1 MKKLI
6 TLLLTLVMVL
16 SLTACGE
23 QPTGAAGN
31 DGDTASVESDGRA
44 LYEAAI
50 QLACDG
56 DFPGS
61 IEGLKKAVAA
71 EETDDWTSWDIMTAW
86 LRMAQIYRLQGN
98 AEGEAQVKA
107 DYQTTTGEELPF
119 LNEHQFDGTSPSAYF
134 QEFPITDASYGI
146 LVYGQDGSTMT
157 LEEYRAAGPIDTL
170 SDGSL
175 RLGERVD
182 FSFLGITPG
191 MTREQVYDA
200 LKMTDWARTVTDHL
214 NFLSFTFYVDVTPDT
229 GEYFPKSL
237 VVRTDESDRDSIY
250 IRITEVEEND
260 YREGGL
266 VILNFE
272 NDTLME
278 GANGMIYFGA

>member
-1 MKKLI
+1 MKKFI
-6 TLLLTLVMVL
+6 TLLLALAMIL

-23 QPTGAAGN
+23 QPTGAAGD
-31 DGDTASVESDGRA
+31 DGNTVSAESDGRT

-61 IEGLKKAVAA
+61 IDGLKKAVAA
-71 EETDDWTSWDIMTAW
+71 EETDDWTSWDIITAW
-86 LRMAQIYRLQGN
+86 LRMAQIYRLQGD

-107 DYQTTTGEELPF
+107 DYQAATGEELPF
-119 LNEHQFDGTSPSAYF
+119 LDEHQFDGTSPSAYF
-134 QEFPITDASYGI
+134 QESLITDASYGI

-157 LEEYRAAGPIDTL
+157 LEEYRAAGPVDTL

-182 FSFLGITPG
+182 FSFLGITSG

-200 LKMTDWARTVTDHL
+200 LEMTDWARTVTDHL
-214 NFLSFTFYVDVTPDT
+214 NFVTFSFYVDVT
-229 GEYFPKSL
+229 GEYFTRSL
-237 VVRTDESDRDSIY
+237 VVSTQESDRDTIY
-250 IRITEVEEND
+250 IRIYEMEEDN
-260 YREGGL
+260 YLKGGL
-266 VILNFE
+266 VILTFE
-272 NDTLME
+272 NDTLMD

>member
-6 TLLLTLVMVL
+6 TLLLALAMVL

-23 QPTGAAGN
+23 QPTGATGDDGN
-31 DGDTASVESDGRA
+31 TVSAESDGRT

-86 LRMAQIYRLQGN
+86 LRMAQIYRLQGD

-107 DYQTTTGEELPF
+107 DYQAATGEELPF

-134 QEFPITDASYGI
+134 QESLITGASYGI

-157 LEEYRAAGPIDTL
+157 LEEYRAAGPVDTL
-170 SDGSL
+170 SNGSL

-182 FSFLGITPG
+182 FSFLGITSG

-200 LKMTDWARTVTDHL
+200 LEMTDWARTVTDHL
-214 NFLSFTFYVDVTPDT
+214 NFVEFSFYVDVT
-229 GEYFPKSL
+229 GEYFTRSL
-237 VVRTDESDRDSIY
+237 VVSTQESDRDTIY
-250 IRITEVEEND
+250 IRIYEMEEDN
-260 YREGGL
+260 YLKGGL
-266 VILNFE
+266 VILDFE

>member
-6 TLLLTLVMVL
+6 TLLLALAMVL
-16 SLTACGE
+16 NLTACGE
-23 QPTGAAGN
+23 QPTGATGDDGN
-31 DGDTASVESDGRA
+31 TVSAESDGRT

-86 LRMAQIYRLQGN
+86 LRMAQIYRLQGD

-107 DYQTTTGEELPF
+107 DYQAATGEELPF

-134 QEFPITDASYGI
+134 QESLITDASYGI

-157 LEEYRAAGPIDTL
+157 LEEYRAAGPVDTL

-182 FSFLGITPG
+182 FSFLGITSG

-200 LKMTDWARTVTDHL
+200 LEMTDWARTVTDHL
-214 NFLSFTFYVDVTPDT
+214 NFVDFSFYVDVT
-229 GEYFPKSL
+229 GEYFTRSL
-237 VVRTDESDRDSIY
+237 VVSTQESDRDTIY
-250 IRITEVEEND
+250 IRIYEMEEDN
-260 YREGGL
+260 YLKGGL

>member
-6 TLLLTLVMVL
+6 TLLLALAMVL

-23 QPTGAAGN
+23 QPTGATGDDGN
-31 DGDTASVESDGRA
+31 TVSAESDGRT

-86 LRMAQIYRLQGN
+86 LRMAQIYRLQGD

-107 DYQTTTGEELPF
+107 DYQAATGEELPF

-134 QEFPITDASYGI
+134 QESLITDASYGI

-157 LEEYRAAGPIDTL
+157 LEEYRAAGPVDTL
-170 SDGSL
+170 SNGSL

-182 FSFLGITPG
+182 FSFLGITSG

-200 LKMTDWARTVTDHL
+200 LEMTDWARTVTDHL
-214 NFLSFTFYVDVTPDT
+214 NFVEFSFYVDIT
-229 GEYFPKSL
+229 GEYFTRSL
-237 VVRTDESDRDSIY
+237 VVSTQESDRDTIY
-250 IRITEVEEND
+250 IRIYEMEEDN
-260 YREGGL
+260 YLKGGL
-266 VILNFE
+266 VILDFE

>member
-1 MKKLI
+1 MKKFI
-6 TLLLTLVMVL
+6 TLLLALAMIL

-23 QPTGAAGN
+23 QPTGAAGD
-31 DGDTASVESDGRA
+31 DGNTVSAESDGRT

-56 DFPGS
+56 DLPGG

-86 LRMAQIYRLQGN
+86 LRMAQIYRLQGD

-107 DYQTTTGEELPF
+107 DYQAATGEELPF

-134 QEFPITDASYGI
+134 QESLITDASYGI

-157 LEEYRAAGPIDTL
+157 LEEYRAAGPVDTL

-182 FSFLGITPG
+182 FSFLGITSG

-200 LKMTDWARTVTDHL
+200 LEMTDWARTVTDHL
-214 NFLSFTFYVDVTPDT
+214 NFVEFNFYVDVT
-229 GEYFPKSL
+229 GEYFTRSL
-237 VVRTDESDRDSIY
+237 VVSTQESDWDTIY
-250 IRITEVEEND
+250 IRIYEMEEDN
-260 YREGGL
+260 YLKGGL

>member
-6 TLLLTLVMVL
+6 TLLLALAMVL

-23 QPTGAAGN
+23 QPTGAAGD
-31 DGDTASVESDGRA
+31 DGNTVSAESDGRT

-86 LRMAQIYRLQGN
+86 LRMAQIYRLQGD

-107 DYQTTTGEELPF
+107 DYQAATGEELPF

-134 QEFPITDASYGI
+134 QESLITDASYGI

-157 LEEYRAAGPIDTL
+157 LEEYRAARPVDTL

-182 FSFLGITPG
+182 FSFLGITSG

-200 LKMTDWARTVTDHL
+200 LEMTDWARTVTDHL
-214 NFLSFTFYVDVTPDT
+214 NFVDFSFYVDVT
-229 GEYFPKSL
+229 GEYFTRSL
-237 VVRTDESDRDSIY
+237 VVSTQESDRDTIY
-250 IRITEVEEND
+250 IRIYEMEEDN
-260 YREGGL
+260 YLKGGL

>member
-1 MKKLI
+1 MKKFI
-6 TLLLTLVMVL
+6 TLLLALAMIL

-23 QPTGAAGN
+23 QPTGAAGD
-31 DGDTASVESDGRA
+31 DGNTVSAESDGRT

-86 LRMAQIYRLQGN
+86 LRMAQIYRLQGD

-107 DYQTTTGEELPF
+107 DYQAATGEELPF
-119 LNEHQFDGTSPSAYF
+119 LNEHQFDGTSLSAYF
-134 QEFPITDASYGI
+134 QESLITDASYGI

-157 LEEYRAAGPIDTL
+157 LEEYRAAGPVDTL
-170 SDGSL
+170 SNGSL

-182 FSFLGITPG
+182 FSFLGITSG

-200 LKMTDWARTVTDHL
+200 LEMTDWARTVTDHL
-214 NFLSFTFYVDVTPDT
+214 NFVEFSFYVDVT
-229 GEYFPKSL
+229 GEYFTRSL
-237 VVRTDESDRDSIY
+237 VVSTQESDRDTIY
-250 IRITEVEEND
+250 IRIYEMEEDN
-260 YREGGL
+260 YLKGGL
-266 VILNFE
+266 VILDFE

>member
-6 TLLLTLVMVL
+6 TLLLALAMIL

-23 QPTGAAGN
+23 QPTGATGDDGN
-31 DGDTASVESDGRA
+31 TVSAESDGRT

-86 LRMAQIYRLQGN
+86 LRMAQIYRLQGD

-107 DYQTTTGEELPF
+107 DYQAATGEELPF

-134 QEFPITDASYGI
+134 QESLITDASYGI

-157 LEEYRAAGPIDTL
+157 LEEYRAAGPVDTL
-170 SDGSL
+170 SNGSL

-182 FSFLGITPG
+182 FSFLGITSG

-200 LKMTDWARTVTDHL
+200 LEMTDWARTVTDHL
-214 NFLSFTFYVDVTPDT
+214 NFVEFSFYVDVT
-229 GEYFPKSL
+229 GEYFTRSL
-237 VVRTDESDRDSIY
+237 VVSTQESDRDTIY
-250 IRITEVEEND
+250 IRIYEMEEDN
-260 YREGGL
+260 YLKGGL
-266 VILNFE
+266 VILDFE

-278 GANGMIYFGA
+278 GANGMLYFGA

>member
-6 TLLLTLVMVL
+6 TLLLALVMAL
-16 SLTACGE
+16 GLTACGE
-23 QPTGAAGN
+23 QPTGAAGD
-31 DGDTASVESDGRA
+31 DGNTVSAESDGRT

-86 LRMAQIYRLQGN
+86 LRMAQIYRLQGD

-107 DYQTTTGEELPF
+107 DYQAATGEELPF

-134 QEFPITDASYGI
+134 QESLITDASYGI

-157 LEEYRAAGPIDTL
+157 LEEYRAAGPVDTL

-182 FSFLGITPG
+182 FSFLGITSG

-200 LKMTDWARTVTDHL
+200 LEMTDWARTVTDHL
-214 NFLSFTFYVDVTPDT
+214 NFVDFSFYVDVT
-229 GEYFPKSL
+229 GEYFTRSL
-237 VVRTDESDRDSIY
+237 VVSTQESDRDTIY
-250 IRITEVEEND
+250 IRIYEMEEDN
-260 YREGGL
+260 YLKGGL

>member
-6 TLLLTLVMVL
+6 TLLLALAKVL
-16 SLTACGE
+16 RLTACGE
-23 QPTGAAGN
+23 QPAGATGD

-86 LRMAQIYRLQGN
+86 LRMAQIYRLQGD

-107 DYQTTTGEELPF
+107 DYQAATGEELPF

-134 QEFPITDASYGI
+134 QESLITDASYGI

-157 LEEYRAAGPIDTL
+157 LEEYRAARPVDTL

-182 FSFLGITPG
+182 FSFLGITSG

-200 LKMTDWARTVTDHL
+200 LEMTDWARTVTDHL
-214 NFLSFTFYVDVTPDT
+214 NFVDFSFYVDVT
-229 GEYFPKSL
+229 GEYFTRSL
-237 VVRTDESDRDSIY
+237 VVSTQESDRDTIY
-250 IRITEVEEND
+250 IRIYEMEEDN
-260 YREGGL
+260 YLKGGL

>member
-6 TLLLTLVMVL
+6 TLLLALAMVL

-23 QPTGAAGN
+23 QPTGATGDDGN
-31 DGDTASVESDGRA
+31 TVSAESDGRT

-86 LRMAQIYRLQGN
+86 LRMAQIYRLQGD

-107 DYQTTTGEELPF
+107 DYQAATGEELPF

-134 QEFPITDASYGI
+134 QESLITDASYGI

-157 LEEYRAAGPIDTL
+157 LEEYRAAGPVDTL

-182 FSFLGITPG
+182 FSFLGITSG

-200 LKMTDWARTVTDHL
+200 LEMTDWARTVTDHL
-214 NFLSFTFYVDVTPDT
+214 NFVDFSFYVDVT
-229 GEYFPKSL
+229 GEYFTRSL
-237 VVRTDESDRDSIY
+237 VVSTQESDRDTIY
-250 IRITEVEEND
+250 IRIYEMEEDN
-260 YREGGL
+260 YLKGGL
-266 VILNFE
+266 VMLNFE

>member
-6 TLLLTLVMVL
+6 TLLLALAMIL

-23 QPTGAAGN
+23 QPTGATGDDGN
-31 DGDTASVESDGRA
+31 TVSAESDGRT

-56 DFPGS
+56 DLPGG

-86 LRMAQIYRLQGN
+86 LRMAQIYRLQGD

-107 DYQTTTGEELPF
+107 DYQAATGEELPF

-134 QEFPITDASYGI
+134 QESLITDASYGI

-157 LEEYRAAGPIDTL
+157 LEEYRAAGPVDTL
-170 SDGSL
+170 SNGSL

-182 FSFLGITPG
+182 FSFLGITSG

-200 LKMTDWARTVTDHL
+200 LEMTDWARTVTDHL
-214 NFLSFTFYVDVTPDT
+214 NFVEFSFYVDVT
-229 GEYFPKSL
+229 GEYFTRSL
-237 VVRTDESDRDSIY
+237 VVSTQESDRDTIY
-250 IRITEVEEND
+250 IRIYEMEEDN
-260 YREGGL
+260 YLKGGL
-266 VILNFE
+266 VILDFE

>member
-6 TLLLTLVMVL
+6 TLLLALAMVL

-23 QPTGAAGN
+23 QPTGAAGD
-31 DGDTASVESDGRA
+31 DGNTVSAESDGRT

-86 LRMAQIYRLQGN
+86 LRMAQIYRLQGD

-107 DYQTTTGEELPF
+107 DYQAATGEELPF

-134 QEFPITDASYGI
+134 QESLITDASYGI

-157 LEEYRAAGPIDTL
+157 LEEYRAAGPVDTL

-200 LKMTDWARTVTDHL
+200 LEMTDWARTVTDHL
-214 NFLSFTFYVDVTPDT
+214 NFVDFSFYVDVT
-229 GEYFPKSL
+229 GEYFTRSL
-237 VVRTDESDRDSIY
+237 VVSTQESDRDTIY
-250 IRITEVEEND
+250 IRIYEMEEDN
-260 YREGGL
+260 YLKGGL

>member
-1 MKKLI
+1 MKNLI
-6 TLLLTLVMVL
+6 TLLLALAMIL

-23 QPTGAAGN
+23 QPTGAAGD
-31 DGDTASVESDGRA
+31 DGNTVSAESDGRT

-86 LRMAQIYRLQGN
+86 LRMAQIYRLQGD

-107 DYQTTTGEELPF
+107 DYQAATGEELPF

-134 QEFPITDASYGI
+134 QESLITDASYGI

-157 LEEYRAAGPIDTL
+157 LEEYRAAGPVDTL
-170 SDGSL
+170 SNGSL

-182 FSFLGITPG
+182 FSFLGITSG

-200 LKMTDWARTVTDHL
+200 LEMTDWARTVTDHL
-214 NFLSFTFYVDVTPDT
+214 NFVEFSFYVDVT
-229 GEYFPKSL
+229 GEYFTRSL
-237 VVRTDESDRDSIY
+237 VVSTQESDRDTIY
-250 IRITEVEEND
+250 IRIYEMEEDN
-260 YREGGL
+260 YLKGGL
-266 VILNFE
+266 VILDFE

>member
-6 TLLLTLVMVL
+6 TLLLALAMVL

-23 QPTGAAGN
+23 QPTGATGDDGN
-31 DGDTASVESDGRA
+31 TVSAESDGRT

-86 LRMAQIYRLQGN
+86 LRMAQIYRLQGD

-107 DYQTTTGEELPF
+107 DYQAATGEELPF

-134 QEFPITDASYGI
+134 QESLITDASYGI

-157 LEEYRAAGPIDTL
+157 LEEYRAAGPVDTL
-170 SDGSL
+170 SNGSL

-182 FSFLGITPG
+182 FSFLGITSG

-200 LKMTDWARTVTDHL
+200 LEMTDWARTVTDHL
-214 NFLSFTFYVDVTPDT
+214 NFVEFSFYVDVT
-229 GEYFPKSL
+229 GEYFTRSL
-237 VVRTDESDRDSIY
+237 VVSTQESDRDTIY
-250 IRITEVEEND
+250 IRIYEMEEDN
-260 YREGGL
+260 YLKSGL
-266 VILNFE
+266 VILDFE

-278 GANGMIYFGA
+278 GANGMI

>member
-6 TLLLTLVMVL
+6 TLLLALVL
-16 SLTACGE
+16 SLGLTACGE
-23 QPTGAAGN
+23 QPTGATGDDGN
-31 DGDTASVESDGRA
+31 TVSAESDGRT

-86 LRMAQIYRLQGN
+86 LRMAQIYRLQGD

-107 DYQTTTGEELPF
+107 DYQAATGEELPF

-134 QEFPITDASYGI
+134 QESLITDASYGI

-157 LEEYRAAGPIDTL
+157 LEEYRAAGPVDTL

-182 FSFLGITPG
+182 FSFLGITSG

-200 LKMTDWARTVTDHL
+200 LEMTDWARTVTDHL
-214 NFLSFTFYVDVTPDT
+214 NFVDFSFYVDVT
-229 GEYFPKSL
+229 GEYFTRSL
-237 VVRTDESDRDSIY
+237 VVSTQESDRDTIY
-250 IRITEVEEND
+250 IRIYEMEEDN
-260 YREGGL
+260 YLKGGL

>member
-6 TLLLTLVMVL
+6 TLLLALAMVL

-23 QPTGAAGN
+23 QPTGATGDDGN
-31 DGDTASVESDGRA
+31 TVSAESDGRT

-86 LRMAQIYRLQGN
+86 LRMAQIYRLQGD

-107 DYQTTTGEELPF
+107 DYQAATGEELPF

-134 QEFPITDASYGI
+134 QESLITDASYGI

-157 LEEYRAAGPIDTL
+157 LEEYRAARPVDTL

-182 FSFLGITPG
+182 FSFLGITSG

-200 LKMTDWARTVTDHL
+200 LEMTDWARTVTDHL
-214 NFLSFTFYVDVTPDT
+214 NFVEFSFYVDVT
-229 GEYFPKSL
+229 GEYFTRSL
-237 VVRTDESDRDSIY
+237 VVSTQESDRDTIY
-250 IRITEVEEND
+250 IRIYEMEEDN
-260 YREGGL
+260 YLKGGL
-266 VILNFE
+266 VILDFE

>member
-6 TLLLTLVMVL
+6 TLLLALVL
-16 SLTACGE
+16 SLGLTACGE
-23 QPTGAAGN
+23 QPTGAAGD
-31 DGDTASVESDGRA
+31 DGNTVSAESDGRT

-86 LRMAQIYRLQGN
+86 LRMAQIYRLQGD

-107 DYQTTTGEELPF
+107 DYQAATGEELPF

-134 QEFPITDASYGI
+134 QESLITDASYGI

-157 LEEYRAAGPIDTL
+157 LEEYRAAGPVDTL

-182 FSFLGITPG
+182 FSFLGITSG

-200 LKMTDWARTVTDHL
+200 LEMTDWARTVTDHL
-214 NFLSFTFYVDVTPDT
+214 NFVEFNFYVDVT
-229 GEYFPKSL
+229 GEYFTRSL
-237 VVRTDESDRDSIY
+237 VVSTQESDRDTIY
-250 IRITEVEEND
+250 IRIYEMEEDN
-260 YREGGL
+260 YLKGGL

>member
-6 TLLLTLVMVL
+6 TLLLALAMIL

-23 QPTGAAGN
+23 QPAGAAGD
-31 DGDTASVESDGRA
+31 DGNTVSAESDGRT

-86 LRMAQIYRLQGN
+86 LRMAQIYRLQGD

-107 DYQTTTGEELPF
+107 DYQAATGEELPF

-134 QEFPITDASYGI
+134 QESLITDASYGI

-157 LEEYRAAGPIDTL
+157 LEEYRAAGPVDTL

-182 FSFLGITPG
+182 FSFLGITSG

-200 LKMTDWARTVTDHL
+200 LEMTDWARTVTDHL
-214 NFLSFTFYVDVTPDT
+214 NFVTFSFYVDVT
-229 GEYFPKSL
+229 GEYFTRSL
-237 VVRTDESDRDSIY
+237 VVSTQESDRDTIY
-250 IRITEVEEND
+250 IRIYEMEEDNYLKD
-260 YREGGL
+260 GL

>member
-6 TLLLTLVMVL
+6 TLLLALAMVL

-23 QPTGAAGN
+23 QPTGAAGD
-31 DGDTASVESDGRA
+31 DGDTASVETDGRT

-86 LRMAQIYRLQGN
+86 LRMAQIYRLQGD

-107 DYQTTTGEELPF
+107 DYQAATGEELPF

-134 QEFPITDASYGI
+134 QESLITDASYGI

-157 LEEYRAAGPIDTL
+157 LEEYRAAGPVDTL

-182 FSFLGITPG
+182 FSFLGITSG

-200 LKMTDWARTVTDHL
+200 LEMTDWARTVTDHL
-214 NFLSFTFYVDVTPDT
+214 NFVEFSFYVDVT
-229 GEYFPKSL
+229 GEYFTRSL
-237 VVRTDESDRDSIY
+237 VVSTQESDRDTIY
-250 IRITEVEEND
+250 IRIYEMEEDN
-260 YREGGL
+260 YLKGGL
-266 VILNFE
+266 VILDFE

>member
-6 TLLLTLVMVL
+6 TLLLALAMIL

-23 QPTGAAGN
+23 QPTGAAGD
-31 DGDTASVESDGRA
+31 DGNTVSAESDGRT

-86 LRMAQIYRLQGN
+86 LRMAQIYRLQGD

-107 DYQTTTGEELPF
+107 DYQAATGEELPF

-134 QEFPITDASYGI
+134 QESLITDASYGI

-157 LEEYRAAGPIDTL
+157 LEEYRAAGPVDTL

-182 FSFLGITPG
+182 FSFLGITSG

-200 LKMTDWARTVTDHL
+200 LEMTDWARTVTDHL
-214 NFLSFTFYVDVTPDT
+214 NFVDFSFYVDVT
-229 GEYFPKSL
+229 GEYFTRSL
-237 VVRTDESDRDSIY
+237 VVSTQESDRDTIY
-250 IRITEVEEND
+250 IRIYEMEEDN
-260 YREGGL
+260 YLKGGL

>member
-6 TLLLTLVMVL
+6 TLLLALAMVL

-23 QPTGAAGN
+23 QPTGATGD
-31 DGDTASVESDGRA
+31 DGDTASVESDGRT

-86 LRMAQIYRLQGN
+86 LRMAQIYRLQGD

-107 DYQTTTGEELPF
+107 DYQAATGEELPF

-134 QEFPITDASYGI
+134 QESLITDASYGI

-157 LEEYRAAGPIDTL
+157 LEEYRAAGPVDTL
-170 SDGSL
+170 SNGSL

-182 FSFLGITPG
+182 FSFLGITSG

-200 LKMTDWARTVTDHL
+200 LEMTDWARTVTDHL
-214 NFLSFTFYVDVTPDT
+214 NFVEFSFYVDVT
-229 GEYFPKSL
+229 GEYFTRSL
-237 VVRTDESDRDSIY
+237 VVSTQESDRDTIY
-250 IRITEVEEND
+250 IRIYEMEEDN
-260 YREGGL
+260 YLKGGL
-266 VILNFE
+266 VILDFE

>member
-6 TLLLTLVMVL
+6 TLLLALAMVL

-23 QPTGAAGN
+23 QPTGATGDDGN
-31 DGDTASVESDGRA
+31 TVSAESDGRA

-86 LRMAQIYRLQGN
+86 LRMAQIYRLQGD

-107 DYQTTTGEELPF
+107 DYQAATGEELPF

-134 QEFPITDASYGI
+134 QESLITDASYGI

-157 LEEYRAAGPIDTL
+157 LEEYRAAGPVDTL

-182 FSFLGITPG
+182 FSFLGITSG

-200 LKMTDWARTVTDHL
+200 LEMTDWARTVTDHL
-214 NFLSFTFYVDVTPDT
+214 NFVEFSFYVDVT
-229 GEYFPKSL
+229 GEYFTRSL
-237 VVRTDESDRDSIY
+237 VVSTQESDRDTIY
-250 IRITEVEEND
+250 IRIYEMEEDN
-260 YREGGL
+260 YLKGGL
-266 VILNFE
+266 VILDFE

>member
-6 TLLLTLVMVL
+6 TLLLALAMVL

-23 QPTGAAGN
+23 QPTGATGDDGN
-31 DGDTASVESDGRA
+31 TVSVESDGRT

-86 LRMAQIYRLQGN
+86 LRMAQIYRLQGD

-107 DYQTTTGEELPF
+107 DYQAATGEELPF

-134 QEFPITDASYGI
+134 QESLITDASYGI

-157 LEEYRAAGPIDTL
+157 LEEYRAAGPVDTL

-182 FSFLGITPG
+182 FSFLGITSG

-200 LKMTDWARTVTDHL
+200 LEMTDWARTVTDHL
-214 NFLSFTFYVDVTPDT
+214 NFVEFSFYVDVT
-229 GEYFPKSL
+229 GEYFTRSL
-237 VVRTDESDRDSIY
+237 VVSTQESDRDTIY
-250 IRITEVEEND
+250 IRIYEMEEDN
-260 YREGGL
+260 YLKGGL
-266 VILNFE
+266 VILDFE

>member
-6 TLLLTLVMVL
+6 TLLLALAMIL

-23 QPTGAAGN
+23 QPTGAAGD
-31 DGDTASVESDGRA
+31 DGNTVSAESDGRT

-86 LRMAQIYRLQGN
+86 LRMAQIYRLQGD

-107 DYQTTTGEELPF
+107 DYQAATGEELPF

-134 QEFPITDASYGI
+134 QESLITDASYGI

-157 LEEYRAAGPIDTL
+157 LEEYRAAGPVDTL

-182 FSFLGITPG
+182 FSFLGITSG

-200 LKMTDWARTVTDHL
+200 LEMTDWARTVTDHL
-214 NFLSFTFYVDVTPDT
+214 NFVEFNFYVDVT
-229 GEYFPKSL
+229 GEYFTRSL
-237 VVRTDESDRDSIY
+237 VVSTQESDRDTIY
-250 IRITEVEEND
+250 IRIYEMEEDN
-260 YREGGL
+260 YLKGGL

>member
-6 TLLLTLVMVL
+6 TLLLALAMVL

-23 QPTGAAGN
+23 QPTGATGDDGN
-31 DGDTASVESDGRA
+31 TVSAESDGRT

-86 LRMAQIYRLQGN
+86 LRMAQIYRLQGD

-107 DYQTTTGEELPF
+107 DYQAATGEELPF

-134 QEFPITDASYGI
+134 QESLITDASYGI

-157 LEEYRAAGPIDTL
+157 LEEYRAAGPVDTL
-170 SDGSL
+170 SNGSL

-182 FSFLGITPG
+182 FSFLGITSG

-200 LKMTDWARTVTDHL
+200 LEMTDWARTVTDHL
-214 NFLSFTFYVDVTPDT
+214 NFVDFSFYVDVT
-229 GEYFPKSL
+229 GEYFTRSL
-237 VVRTDESDRDSIY
+237 VVSTQESDRDTIY
-250 IRITEVEEND
+250 IRIYEMEEDN
-260 YREGGL
+260 YLKGGL
-266 VILNFE
+266 VILDFE

>member
-6 TLLLTLVMVL
+6 TLLLALAMVL

-23 QPTGAAGN
+23 QPTDATGDDGN
-31 DGDTASVESDGRA
+31 TVSAESDGRT

-86 LRMAQIYRLQGN
+86 LRMAQIYRLQGD

-107 DYQTTTGEELPF
+107 DYQAATGEELPF

-134 QEFPITDASYGI
+134 QESLITDASYGI

-157 LEEYRAAGPIDTL
+157 LEEYRAAGPVDTL

-182 FSFLGITPG
+182 FSFLGITSG

-200 LKMTDWARTVTDHL
+200 LEMTDWARTVTDHL
-214 NFLSFTFYVDVTPDT
+214 NFVDFSFYVDVT
-229 GEYFPKSL
+229 GEYFTRSL
-237 VVRTDESDRDSIY
+237 VVSTQESDRDTIY
-250 IRITEVEEND
+250 IRIYEMEEDN
-260 YREGGL
+260 YLKGGL

>member
-6 TLLLTLVMVL
+6 TLLLALAMVL

-23 QPTGAAGN
+23 QPTGATGDDGN
-31 DGDTASVESDGRA
+31 TVSAESDGRT

-86 LRMAQIYRLQGN
+86 LRMAQIYRLQGD

-107 DYQTTTGEELPF
+107 DYQAATGEELPF

-134 QEFPITDASYGI
+134 QESLITDASYGI

-157 LEEYRAAGPIDTL
+157 LEEYRAARPVHTL

-182 FSFLGITPG
+182 FSFLGITSG

-200 LKMTDWARTVTDHL
+200 LEMTDWARTVTDHL
-214 NFLSFTFYVDVTPDT
+214 NFVDFSFYVDVT
-229 GEYFPKSL
+229 GEYFTRSL
-237 VVRTDESDRDSIY
+237 VVSTQESDRDTIY
-250 IRITEVEEND
+250 IRIYEMEEDN
-260 YREGGL
+260 YLKGGL

>member
-1 MKKLI
+1 MKKFI
-6 TLLLTLVMVL
+6 TLLLALAMIL

-23 QPTGAAGN
+23 QPTGAAGD
-31 DGDTASVESDGRA
+31 DGNTVSAESDGRT

-56 DFPGS
+56 DLPGG

-86 LRMAQIYRLQGN
+86 LRMAQIYRLQGD

-107 DYQTTTGEELPF
+107 DYQAATGEELPF

-134 QEFPITDASYGI
+134 QESLITDASYGI

-157 LEEYRAAGPIDTL
+157 LEEYRAAGPVDTL

-182 FSFLGITPG
+182 FSFLGITSG

-200 LKMTDWARTVTDHL
+200 LEMTDWARTVTDHL
-214 NFLSFTFYVDVTPDT
+214 NFVEFSFYVDVT
-229 GEYFPKSL
+229 GEYFTRSL
-237 VVRTDESDRDSIY
+237 VVSTQESDRDTIY
-250 IRITEVEEND
+250 IRIYEMEEDN
-260 YREGGL
+260 YLKGGL
-266 VILNFE
+266 VILDFE

>member
-6 TLLLTLVMVL
+6 TLLLALAMVL

-23 QPTGAAGN
+23 QPTGAAGD
-31 DGDTASVESDGRA
+31 DGNTVSAESDGRT

-71 EETDDWTSWDIMTAW
+71 EETDDWTSWDIITAW
-86 LRMAQIYRLQGN
+86 LRMAQIYRLQGD

-107 DYQTTTGEELPF
+107 DYQAATGEELPF

-134 QEFPITDASYGI
+134 QESLITDASYGI

-157 LEEYRAAGPIDTL
+157 LEEYRAAGPVDTL

-200 LKMTDWARTVTDHL
+200 LEMTDWARTVTDHL
-214 NFLSFTFYVDVTPDT
+214 NFVDFSFYVDVT
-229 GEYFPKSL
+229 GEYFTRSL
-237 VVRTDESDRDSIY
+237 VVSTQESDRDTIY
-250 IRITEVEEND
+250 IRIYEMEEDN
-260 YREGGL
+260 YLKGGL

>member
-6 TLLLTLVMVL
+6 TLLLALVL
-16 SLTACGE
+16 SLGLTACGE
-23 QPTGAAGN
+23 QPTGATGDDGN
-31 DGDTASVESDGRA
+31 TVSAESDGRT

-86 LRMAQIYRLQGN
+86 LRMAQIYRLQGD

-107 DYQTTTGEELPF
+107 DYQAATGEELPF

-134 QEFPITDASYGI
+134 QESLITDASYGI

-157 LEEYRAAGPIDTL
+157 LEEYRAARPVDTL

-182 FSFLGITPG
+182 FSFLGITSG

-200 LKMTDWARTVTDHL
+200 LEMTDWARTVTDHL
-214 NFLSFTFYVDVTPDT
+214 NFVDFSFYVDVT
-229 GEYFPKSL
+229 GEYFTRSL
-237 VVRTDESDRDSIY
+237 VVSTQESDRDTIY
-250 IRITEVEEND
+250 IRIYEMEEDN
-260 YREGGL
+260 YLKGGL

>member
-6 TLLLTLVMVL
+6 TLLLALAKVL
-16 SLTACGE
+16 RLTACGE
-23 QPTGAAGN
+23 QPAGATGD

-86 LRMAQIYRLQGN
+86 LRMAQIYRLQGD

-107 DYQTTTGEELPF
+107 DYQAATGEELPF
-119 LNEHQFDGTSPSAYF
+119 LDEHQFDGTSPSAYF
-134 QEFPITDASYGI
+134 QESLITDASYGI

-157 LEEYRAAGPIDTL
+157 LEEYRAAGPVDTL

-182 FSFLGITPG
+182 FSFLGITSG

-200 LKMTDWARTVTDHL
+200 LEMTDWARTVTDHL
-214 NFLSFTFYVDVTPDT
+214 NFVTFSFYVDVT
-229 GEYFPKSL
+229 GEYFTRSL
-237 VVRTDESDRDSIY
+237 VVSTQESDQDTIY
-250 IRITEVEEND
+250 IRIYEMEEDN
-260 YREGGL
+260 YLKGGL

>member
-6 TLLLTLVMVL
+6 TLLLALAMVL

-23 QPTGAAGN
+23 QPTGATGDDGN
-31 DGDTASVESDGRA
+31 TVSAESDGRT

-86 LRMAQIYRLQGN
+86 LRMAQIYRLQGD

-107 DYQTTTGEELPF
+107 DYQAATGEELPF

-134 QEFPITDASYGI
+134 QESLITDASYGI

-157 LEEYRAAGPIDTL
+157 LEEYRAAGPVDTL

-182 FSFLGITPG
+182 FSFLGITSG

-200 LKMTDWARTVTDHL
+200 LEMTDWARTVTDHL
-214 NFLSFTFYVDVTPDT
+214 NFVDFSFYVDVT
-229 GEYFPKSL
+229 GEYFTRSL
-237 VVRTDESDRDSIY
+237 VVSTQESDRDTIY
-250 IRITEVEEND
+250 IRIYEMEEDN
-260 YREGGL
+260 YLKGGL

-278 GANGMIYFGA
+278 VANGIIYFGA

>member
-6 TLLLTLVMVL
+6 TLLLALAMIL

-23 QPTGAAGN
+23 QPAGAAGD
-31 DGDTASVESDGRA
+31 DGNTVSAESDGRT

-86 LRMAQIYRLQGN
+86 LRMAQIYRLQGD

-107 DYQTTTGEELPF
+107 DYQAATGEELPF

-134 QEFPITDASYGI
+134 QESLITDASYGI

-157 LEEYRAAGPIDTL
+157 LEEYRAAGPVDTL

-182 FSFLGITPG
+182 FSFLGITSG

-200 LKMTDWARTVTDHL
+200 LEMTDWARTVTDHL
-214 NFLSFTFYVDVTPDT
+214 NFVDFSFYVDVT
-229 GEYFPKSL
+229 GEYFTMSL
-237 VVRTDESDRDSIY
+237 VVSTQESDQDTIY
-250 IRITEVEEND
+250 IRIYEMEEDN
-260 YREGGL
+260 YLKGGL
-266 VILNFE
+266 VILTFE

>member
-6 TLLLTLVMVL
+6 TLLLALAMVL

-23 QPTGAAGN
+23 QPTGATGDDGN
-31 DGDTASVESDGRA
+31 TVSAESDGRT

-86 LRMAQIYRLQGN
+86 LRMAQIYRLQGD
-98 AEGEAQVKA
+98 AEGKAQVKA
-107 DYQTTTGEELPF
+107 DYQAATGEELPF

-134 QEFPITDASYGI
+134 QESLITDASYGI

-157 LEEYRAAGPIDTL
+157 LEEYRAAGPVDTL

-182 FSFLGITPG
+182 FSFLGITSG

-200 LKMTDWARTVTDHL
+200 LEMTDWARTVTDHL
-214 NFLSFTFYVDVTPDT
+214 NFVDFSFYVDVT
-229 GEYFPKSL
+229 GEYFTRSL
-237 VVRTDESDRDSIY
+237 VVSTQESDRDTIY
-250 IRITEVEEND
+250 IRIYEMEEDN
-260 YREGGL
+260 YLKGGL

>member
-6 TLLLTLVMVL
+6 TLLLALAMVL

-23 QPTGAAGN
+23 QPTGAAGD
-31 DGDTASVESDGRA
+31 DGNTVSAESDGRT

-86 LRMAQIYRLQGN
+86 LRMAQIYRLQGD

-107 DYQTTTGEELPF
+107 DYQAATGEELPF

-134 QEFPITDASYGI
+134 QESLITDASYGI

-157 LEEYRAAGPIDTL
+157 LEEYRAAGPVDTL

-182 FSFLGITPG
+182 FSFLGITSG

-200 LKMTDWARTVTDHL
+200 LEMTDWARTVTDHL
-214 NFLSFTFYVDVTPDT
+214 NFVTFSFYVDVT
-229 GEYFPKSL
+229 GEYFTRSL
-237 VVRTDESDRDSIY
+237 VVSTQESDQDTIY
-250 IRITEVEEND
+250 IRIYEMEEDN
-260 YREGGL
+260 YLKGGL

-278 GANGMIYFGA
+278 GANGMIYFGS

>member
-6 TLLLTLVMVL
+6 TLLLALAMIL

-23 QPTGAAGN
+23 QPTGAAGD
-31 DGDTASVESDGRA
+31 DGNTVSAESDGRT

-86 LRMAQIYRLQGN
+86 LRMAQIYRLQGD

-107 DYQTTTGEELPF
+107 DYQAATGEELPF

-134 QEFPITDASYGI
+134 QESLITDASYGI

-157 LEEYRAAGPIDTL
+157 LEEYRAAGPVDTL

-182 FSFLGITPG
+182 FSFLGITSG

-200 LKMTDWARTVTDHL
+200 LEMTDWARTVTDHL
-214 NFLSFTFYVDVTPDT
+214 NFVTFSFYVDVT
-229 GEYFPKSL
+229 GEYFTRSL
-237 VVRTDESDRDSIY
+237 VVSTQESDRDTIY
-250 IRITEVEEND
+250 IRIYEMEEDNYLKD
-260 YREGGL
+260 GL

-278 GANGMIYFGA
+278 GANGMLYFGA

>member
-6 TLLLTLVMVL
+6 TLLLALAKVL
-16 SLTACGE
+16 RLTACGE
-23 QPTGAAGN
+23 QPAGATGD

-86 LRMAQIYRLQGN
+86 LRMAQIYRLQGD

-107 DYQTTTGEELPF
+107 DYQAATGEELPF
-119 LNEHQFDGTSPSAYF
+119 LDEHQFDGTSPSAYF
-134 QEFPITDASYGI
+134 QESLITDASYGI

-157 LEEYRAAGPIDTL
+157 LEEYRAAGPVDTL

-182 FSFLGITPG
+182 FSFLGITSG

-200 LKMTDWARTVTDHL
+200 LEMTDWARTVTDHL
-214 NFLSFTFYVDVTPDT
+214 NFVTFSFYVDVT
-229 GEYFPKSL
+229 GEYFTRSL
-237 VVRTDESDRDSIY
+237 VVSTQESDQDTIY
-250 IRITEVEEND
+250 IRIYEMEEDN
-260 YREGGL
+260 YLKGGL
-266 VILNFE
+266 VILTFE

>member
-6 TLLLTLVMVL
+6 TLLLALAMVL

-23 QPTGAAGN
+23 QPTGATGDDGN
-31 DGDTASVESDGRA
+31 TVSAESDGRT

-86 LRMAQIYRLQGN
+86 LRMAQIYRLQGD

-107 DYQTTTGEELPF
+107 DYQAATGEELPF

-134 QEFPITDASYGI
+134 QESLITDASYGI

-157 LEEYRAAGPIDTL
+157 LEEYRAAGPVDTL
-170 SDGSL
+170 SNGSL

-182 FSFLGITPG
+182 FSFLGITSG
-191 MTREQVYDA
+191 MTRKQVYDA
-200 LKMTDWARTVTDHL
+200 LEMTDWARTVTDHL
-214 NFLSFTFYVDVTPDT
+214 NFVEFSFYVDVT
-229 GEYFPKSL
+229 GEYFTRSL
-237 VVRTDESDRDSIY
+237 VVSTQESDRDTIY
-250 IRITEVEEND
+250 IRIYEMEEDN
-260 YREGGL
+260 YLKGGL
-266 VILNFE
+266 VILDFE

>member
-6 TLLLTLVMVL
+6 TLLLALAMVL

-23 QPTGAAGN
+23 QPTGATGDDGN
-31 DGDTASVESDGRA
+31 TVSAESDGRT

-50 QLACDG
+50 QLGCDG

-86 LRMAQIYRLQGN
+86 LRMAQIYRLQGD

-107 DYQTTTGEELPF
+107 DYQAATGEELPF

-134 QEFPITDASYGI
+134 QESLITDASYGI

-157 LEEYRAAGPIDTL
+157 LEEYRAAGPVDTL
-170 SDGSL
+170 SNGSL

-182 FSFLGITPG
+182 FSFLGITSG

-200 LKMTDWARTVTDHL
+200 LEMTDWARTVTDHL
-214 NFLSFTFYVDVTPDT
+214 NFVEFSFYVDVT
-229 GEYFPKSL
+229 GEYFTRSL
-237 VVRTDESDRDSIY
+237 VVSTQESDRDTIY
-250 IRITEVEEND
+250 IRIYEMEEDN
-260 YREGGL
+260 YLKGGL
-266 VILNFE
+266 VILDFE